1 MIFSWACNVCWWSS
15 TCMGRVNMEGQ
26 IQVNSA
32 GQATVWSRDR
42 VFTLQTKCPQAVQI
56 ANCRNLGV
64 ASPQCS
70 AIHWNCLLNVA
81 LSLRR
86 QYKRHSQWW
95 QTSTNVPCS
104 RFNDPC
110 VLSTSSQCH
119 SQHMHPLE
127 VLSAYFNQPWRFP
140 IHCCCGFFMKPSSY
154 WGYTIW
160 FLHSWIDAPHAPKY
174 SGEATEPKTC
184 SIASWVLLRSAS
196 QSLVAVAGRVPGVKV
211 WQIEQ
216 QLNEDT
222 NTIIYIYVYVYVYV
236 MKRIYIYA
244 YSCALLC
251 RYVYIYIYIYM
262 YLFIY
267 VCTYTIYIYITFIH
281 WFVHS
286 FIQSINQ
293 SINHSIICSFVPSL
307 IQTIPYH
314 TIPTHKHTQIYKHTH
329 THTHI
334 HTYKH
339 TNMQTCKHAN
349 MHTWIHAY
357 MNTWI
362 HEYIHTYIPT
372 YLHT

>member
-1 MIFSWACNVCWWSS
+1 MW
-15 TCMGRVNMEGQ
+15 Q
-26 IQVNSA
+26 
-32 GQATVWSRDR
+32 
-42 VFTLQTKCPQAVQI
+42 
-56 ANCRNLGV
+56 
-64 ASPQCS
+64 
-70 AIHWNCLLNVA
+70 

-222 NTIIYIYVYVYVYV
+222 NTIIYIYVYVYV
-236 MKRIYIYA
+236 MK
-244 YSCALLC
+244 S
-251 RYVYIYIYIYM
+251 IYIYICIFM
-262 YLFIY
+262 CVAL
-267 VCTYTIYIYITFIH
+267 
-281 WFVHS
+281 
-286 FIQSINQ
+286 
-293 SINHSIICSFVPSL
+293 
-307 IQTIPYH
+307 
-314 TIPTHKHTQIYKHTH
+314 
-329 THTHI
+329 
-334 HTYKH
+334 
-339 TNMQTCKHAN
+339 
-349 MHTWIHAY
+349 
-357 MNTWI
+357 
-362 HEYIHTYIPT
+362 
-372 YLHT
+372 